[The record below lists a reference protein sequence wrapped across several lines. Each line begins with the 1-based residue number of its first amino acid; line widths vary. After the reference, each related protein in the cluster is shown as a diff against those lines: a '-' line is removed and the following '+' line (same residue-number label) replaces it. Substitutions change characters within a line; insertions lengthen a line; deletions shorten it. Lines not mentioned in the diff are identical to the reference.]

1 MMKNNKAWAAAVAQA
16 LVQLVA
22 AFVPFEPDLEQA
34 LGVVL
39 TAGVVW
45 LVPNIEHTPT
55 AGATVTKTPVKAS
68 MPAWTMA
75 AALALG
81 LLVSACAALGD
92 KAADALLGSDCGPA
106 SRVYRAELLTA
117 RVLARYPA
125 VPPTAL
131 EQALDQMRAAA
142 NSGGAMESAALAYQ
156 AALADAA
163 GPAAGIAAGQ
173 PVLLR
178 LSLLSGMAQDFLVIR
193 SQLGAFCAA
202 RAA

>member
-1 MMKNNKAWAAAVAQA
+1 MKNNKAWAAAVAQA

-92 KAADALLGSDCGPA
+92 KADLFIEENGVHCCHNYGF
-106 SRVYRAELLTA
+106 RYRTLMIDWMTRTL
-117 RVLARYPA
+117 
-125 VPPTAL
+125 
-131 EQALDQMRAAA
+131 
-142 NSGGAMESAALAYQ
+142 
-156 AALADAA
+156 
-163 GPAAGIAAGQ
+163 
-173 PVLLR
+173 
-178 LSLLSGMAQDFLVIR
+178 
-193 SQLGAFCAA
+193 
-202 RAA
+202 